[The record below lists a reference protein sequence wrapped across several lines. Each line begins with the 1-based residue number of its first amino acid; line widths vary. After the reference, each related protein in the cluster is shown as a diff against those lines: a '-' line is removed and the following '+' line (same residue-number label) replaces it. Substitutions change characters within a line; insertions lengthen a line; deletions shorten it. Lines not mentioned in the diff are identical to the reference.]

1 MAAKYQSEKID
12 MDSSRDQLASRVSQ
26 IKTLESCENCAE
38 LEDSN
43 NHLFWMVDGMLN
55 TVKAVCE
62 DLCEEVKQ
70 YKESMETRKLK
81 KAKEPKEPQG
91 VISDSMMTSD
101 PRHPLDLTIMETLRS
116 KDKEFHSEQ
125 NCQDCIE
132 GNAQFPLQS
141 TAPLPVKTSTPE
153 ASPIKV
159 RPSYQYLDGRFIC
172 DLCKMSFSDGIDLNL
187 HSKFHLQQAAA
198 KTVSSSGQGRG
209 QQPGTGKNS
218 ISNKRRAGKKVRSKA
233 VKKSGLHAKR

>member
-43 NHLFWMVDGMLN
+43 NHLLWMVDGMLN
-55 TVKAVCE
+55 TVKTVCE

-81 KAKEPKEPQG
+81 EAKEPE
-91 VISDSMMTSD
+91 D

-125 NCQDCIE
+125 NCQDCNE

-172 DLCKMSFSDGIDLNL
+172 DLCKMSFSDGMDLNL

-233 VKKSGLHAKR
+233 VKKSGLHPKR

>member
-1 MAAKYQSEKID
+1 MFDEEREDGEADDHRDVVDAVAKRTTRLHRRLHQVEPK
-12 MDSSRDQLASRVSQ
+12 
-26 IKTLESCENCAE
+26 EP
-38 LEDSN
+38 
-43 NHLFWMVDGMLN
+43 
-55 TVKAVCE
+55 
-62 DLCEEVKQ
+62 KQ
-70 YKESMETRKLK
+70 ATGP
-81 KAKEPKEPQG
+81 KEPKEPQG
-91 VISDSMMTSD
+91 VISDSTMTSD

-125 NCQDCIE
+125 NCQDCNE

-172 DLCKMSFSDGIDLNL
+172 DLCKMSFSDGMDLNL
-187 HSKFHLQQAAA
+187 HLKFHLQQAVA
-198 KTVSSSGQGRG
+198 KTAGSSGQGRG

-218 ISNKRRAGKKVRSKA
+218 NSNKRRAGKKVRSKA
-233 VKKSGLHAKR
+233 VKKSGLHPKR